1 MKTLQVFEK
10 PMTKT
15 ICSAVALALA
25 VMLAFSTLVPRA
37 SLANAQTG
45 DPAITKSQVY
55 GKVSEINA
63 SAGLIVLKTAAGSVV
78 SASVNEKTVFQR
90 MPPGETDLTKAAPSS
105 LTEIAVGDGVVARGF
120 VEADRKSVPAQKI
133 IVVSQSDIAKRNA
146 AERAKWA
153 GGVKGIVSSVNPQT
167 KELTVTSRSLMGA
180 SQAVIIPISD
190 KVQMKRYP
198 ADSIPK
204 YSEAK
209 SSKFEDV
216 KIGDQLNARGEKN
229 TDGTRLTPEEV
240 VTGSFKIVGGTI
252 TAIDPATNELK
263 ISDLQTKKPLTIVLK
278 PDSVIRRFP
287 QGGPGMFGGGPPGQ
301 APGGQAQ
308 GQGQGQTA
316 QGAGAQ
322 GQPRPQGGGAGG
334 PQGPPANGQ
343 RPGGGMSMADML
355 ERLPTISLNDLKV
368 GDTII
373 LSTTQGANP
382 ERLTAISMVA
392 GVEQLLAMMAA
403 RQQQPAGGGQRPSA
417 DLNSSFGGM
426 FGGAGLP

>member
-1 MKTLQVFEK
+1 MKILQVFEK

-15 ICSAVALALA
+15 LCSAVALALA
-25 VMLAFSTLVPRA
+25 VMLAFSTLVQTA
-37 SLANAQTG
+37 SLAHAQTS

-78 SASVNEKTVFQR
+78 TANVNEKTVYQR
-90 MPPGETDLTKAAPSS
+90 VPPGETDLTKAAPAS

-146 AERAKWA
+146 TERAKWA

-167 KELTVTSRSLMGA
+167 KELTVTSRSLMGT

-216 KIGDQLNARGEKN
+216 KVGDQLNARGEKN
-229 TDGTRLTPEEV
+229 TEGTRLTPEEV

-263 ISDLQTKKPLTIVLK
+263 ISDLQTKKPLTIVLR

-287 QGGPGMFGGGPPGQ
+287 QGGPGMFGGG
-301 APGGQAQ
+301 APGAAQ

-316 QGAGAQ
+316 PGAGAQ

-334 PQGPPANGQ
+334 PQGPPGNGQQ

-373 LSTTQGANP
+373 MSTTQGANP

-403 RQQQPAGGGQRPSA
+403 RQQQPQGGGARPSA
-417 DLNSSFGGM
+417 DLNSNFGGM